1 MLRLNQHTQ
10 LAAPLDYA
18 QLPDAIRGPRG
29 VFFEG
34 FFIFGVHCLFENSR
48 LETPSELSRGALNPP
63 VGAMRLLALAL
74 FEEKDRCPAGCEGSK
89 LLAKPNGIDVI
100 GGASVQTMRALV
112 RYHES
117 VPLLAGASD
126 LRPPT
131 PTAGVAG
138 SHANAAVEQ
147 VELEEV
153 PDNLCLGGPAQ
164 SAEELRLDQPSK
176 ADPFVFLWDEKCNLS
191 FKQNEM
197 NVIGTPFFLKT
208 YSPEILSA
216 NVDWNIFPVLGCRAP
231 VRQPRCFILLRNP
244 IDRFISY
251 YLERSDR
258 LLEGGSS
265 ILRFLSQVP
274 LQEFEAYLDSIRFD
288 RLRFSGEESGLFCN
302 RENGELC
309 LARDGDVFADPGP
322 ESSGFRSHGGPQNR
336 LARMLDPPYGRLEVA
351 KARLSRCVVSLQNE
365 DFENHLLI
373 LRAFY
378 PWLKRVKF
386 PESDGTAQNI
396 YNTQESAFIRDNLPA
411 QYREAIARY
420 NSVDMELY
428 QFGVERFYWQVAEDD
443 AAGTSQLCPDAS
455 FMGAMVFWG
464 VRGIR
469 PSEQKLGEV
478 LPLRSRD
485 WEANWPFFQEQL
497 PTAFLMRCGRLVGER
512 TPEGVDYKLPPAL
525 AEQLARL
532 ASDAYYSQSPERFYT
547 LGFRDLLREVGQVK
561 AAEYQDTKSAAPKAP
576 RIQVA
581 PTLGSKV

>member
-1 MLRLNQHTQ
+1 
-10 LAAPLDYA
+10 
-18 QLPDAIRGPRG
+18 
-29 VFFEG
+29 
-34 FFIFGVHCLFENSR
+34 
-48 LETPSELSRGALNPP
+48 
-63 VGAMRLLALAL
+63 
-74 FEEKDRCPAGCEGSK
+74 
-89 LLAKPNGIDVI
+89 
-100 GGASVQTMRALV
+100 
-112 RYHES
+112 
-117 VPLLAGASD
+117 
-126 LRPPT
+126 
-131 PTAGVAG
+131 
-138 SHANAAVEQ
+138 
-147 VELEEV
+147 
-153 PDNLCLGGPAQ
+153 
-164 SAEELRLDQPSK
+164 
-176 ADPFVFLWDEKCNLS
+176 
-191 FKQNEM
+191 
-197 NVIGTPFFLKT
+197 
-208 YSPEILSA
+208 
-216 NVDWNIFPVLGCRAP
+216 
-231 VRQPRCFILLRNP
+231 
-244 IDRFISY
+244 
-251 YLERSDR
+251 
-258 LLEGGSS
+258 
-265 ILRFLSQVP
+265 
-274 LQEFEAYLDSIRFD
+274 EFEAYLDSIRFD

-386 PESDGTAQNI
+386 PEGDGTAQNI

-428 QFGVERFYWQVAEDD
+428 QFGVERFYWQVAE
-443 AAGTSQLCPDAS
+443 ARKMMLLAP
-455 FMGAMVFWG
+455 
-464 VRGIR
+464 
-469 PSEQKLGEV
+469 PSYVQMPV

-497 PTAFLMRCGRLVGER
+497 PTAFLMRRLARCRITQLVSQCGRLVGER

-561 AAEYQDTKSAAPKAP
+561 AAEYQEI
-576 RIQVA
+576 RIPDFHVLWEDSWRDMQEVLTTQGLPQTQA
-581 PTLGSKV
+581 TERTT